1 MAVSWGEI
9 FQHLMGA
16 GLIVSRGTKEKL
28 EQHEDP
34 IGLIASLR
42 SKGIKGKLTP
52 DMVTKKYRE
61 ENAGNPMFGHCYH
74 SSQALY
80 YLMDTDR
87 LEQMSAIDYHD
98 CSHWWLRDKITN
110 EIFDITAEQYYS
122 VNQEPPYPGK
132 KKNWYGWKQRPHQRT
147 LDLMVKVLGDRL
159 IEDTVTT
166 PELVG
171 PLDTF
176 L

>member
-1 MAVSWGEI
+1 MKIVERHRYKDKEI
-9 FQHLMGA
+9 FETRTLRFRPFEYKDIDLVMYM
-16 GLIVSRGTKEKL
+16 
-28 EQHEDP
+28 
-34 IGLIASLR
+34 IAEN
-42 SKGIKGKLTP
+42 LTP
-52 DMVTKKYRE
+52 DMVSKKYRE

-80 YLMDTDR
+80 YLMNTDV
-87 LEQMSAIDYHD
+87 LEQMSAIDHHD
-98 CSHWWLRDKITN
+98 EAHWWLRDKNTH
-110 EIFDITAEQYYS
+110 EVFDITADQYYS

-132 KKNWYGWKQRPHQRT
+132 KTPWYGWKQRPHQRT
-147 LDLMVKVLGDRL
+147 LNLMVKVLGDRL

-171 PLDTF
+171 SLDSF